1 MEGGKNAMQRRCP
14 DSVCRLLSLVRS
26 ADAGHERF
34 TRVSIRR
41 MDMRDFDAAQ
51 KPPEGMYDLLQRFE

>member
-1 MEGGKNAMQRRCP
+1 
-14 DSVCRLLSLVRS
+14 
-26 ADAGHERF
+26 
-34 TRVSIRR
+34 